1 MDFNVQTA
9 GDEAIY
15 VKFPGASG
23 LPTPASGRTVDKL
36 VSGMLE
42 CRKIY
47 RGDVTK
53 VVNGQVKI
61 DDAKATDDKV
71 IWAHKWRLNL
81 SGENCT
87 FAMTS
92 NDPKFTRSGNV
103 GRCKDAKTITVEVQT
118 DIAAGRIFDKWADG
132 STENPRTFVMTQHLN
147 KEAQTLLGFE
157 VTIKALSNSGVIYHG
172 FVASG
177 TELNLQNLQVDAGN
191 KAVLD
196 TLEDFTVSY
205 NDSNHVNLKNS
216 GFRGWTLDV
225 LRGSMGG
232 NDVSIDVTKPIIITG
247 TTVVVCSW
255 TKQIRNKYL
264 RTSPSTNKPDLSGNF
279 FLFQIAGAGEVA
291 LPVGGRLYVSD
302 AYGILTH
309 MGTATHH
316 TMCIFASV
324 NDITAVDNANYS
336 DILNTPSKNHNE
348 TSWKL
353 PQKLDFGS
361 YSGMLDEDGRTAISL
376 SSLPRA
382 KSNKYEDGKGW
393 DIITQNKFRPYAPR
407 VVPIAYDEWRGYIK
421 GKPQFEPTV
430 TGTDLLNA
438 YKEEHAADYEN
449 WSTLRTM
456 FLMRDT
462 VLSTGEDYYGNQKNF
477 TLPDHMAMINA
488 GTYEEI
494 TNGNTVLTDDMNL
507 YIDDNFGH
515 SKEFVYILD
524 CCSDDRTRAIPAGE
538 IGKTFYDYIYNS
550 GYIMPGY
557 DLRICIN
564 DPEDSESIKVIWED
578 NYDNTDTTSKFEP
591 YTVYYLRFVD
601 PDTSDEVTY
610 YIPIS
615 NSGASDYVYPIY
627 EGETLDEYKARVA
640 EYTGHT
646 VAETGIKIFKQEVS
660 SSSPDAIYVSKST
673 GEDTTGVLVHAQQ
686 TSGGLSIPE
695 KLGSGNR
702 PTGLHLTMLK
712 SNAGC
717 TVRWK
722 FFLYSLKI
730 NLY

>member
-1 MDFNVQTA
+1 MAFNVQTA

-23 LPTPASGRTVDKL
+23 RPTPASGRSITL
-36 VSGMLE
+36 PEG
-42 CRKIY
+42 
-47 RGDVTK
+47 TK
-53 VVNGQVKI
+53 EVRRIWKGTSKT
-61 DDAKATDDKV
+61 DANV

-118 DIAAGRIFDKWADG
+118 DTAAGRIFDKWADG

-147 KEAQTLLGFE
+147 KEAKTLLGFE

-232 NDVSIDVTKPIIITG
+232 SDVSIDVSKPIIITG

-264 RTSPSTNKPDLSGNF
+264 KTSKAVNKPDLSRNF
-279 FLFQIAGAGEVA
+279 FLFQIAVAGEVA

-309 MGTATHH
+309 MGNSTNHP
-316 TMCIFASV
+316 MCIFASV
-324 NDITAVDNANYS
+324 NDIAAVDNVNYS
-336 DILNTPSKNHNE
+336 NPDASSNTKHNE

-361 YSGMLDEDGRTAISL
+361 YSAMKDEDGSTSITL
-376 SSLPRA
+376 STLPSA
-382 KSNKYEDGKGW
+382 TSSNYKDGKGW
-393 DIITQNKFRPYAPR
+393 DIITSNKFRPYAPR
-407 VVPIAYDEWRGYIK
+407 VVPFAFDEWRGYIK
-421 GKPQFEPTV
+421 GSPQFEPTV
-430 TGTDLLNA
+430 TSSTKLNE
-438 YKEEHAADYEN
+438 YKEAHAADYEN

-462 VLSTGEDYYGNQKNF
+462 VLSTGEDYDGNPKNF

-488 GTYEEI
+488 GTYEEV
-494 TNGNTVLTDDMNL
+494 TDGNTVLTDDMNL

-515 SKEFVYILD
+515 NKEFVYILD
-524 CCSDDRTRAIPAGE
+524 CCSEDFTRAIPAGE
-538 IGKTFYDYIYNS
+538 IGKTFYDYFNNS
-550 GYIMPGY
+550 GYVFPGY
-557 DLRICIN
+557 NHKICIN
-564 DPEDSESIKVIWED
+564 DPEDQENIKVIWENTWD
-578 NYDNTDTTSKFEP
+578 NPDTTSKFEA
-591 YTVYYLRFVD
+591 YQVYYLRFTD
-601 PDTSDEVTY
+601 PDTDEEVTY

-615 NSGASDYVYPIY
+615 NSGAADYVYPIY
-627 EGETLDEYKARVA
+627 EGETLNEYKARVA
-640 EYTGHT
+640 GYTGRT
-646 VAETGIKIFKQEVS
+646 VAETGIKIFKQEAS

-673 GEDTTGVLVHAQQ
+673 GESTTGVLVHAQQ

-695 KLGSGNR
+695 KLGSGNK

-712 SNAGC
+712 SNTGC
-717 TVRWK
+717 TVSWK

>member
-1 MDFNVQTA
+1 MAFNVQTA

-23 LPTPASGRTVDKL
+23 RPTPASGRSITL
-36 VSGMLE
+36 PEG
-42 CRKIY
+42 
-47 RGDVTK
+47 TK
-53 VVNGQVKI
+53 EVRRIWKGTSKT
-61 DDAKATDDKV
+61 DANV

-87 FAMTS
+87 FAMSS
-92 NDPKFTRSGNV
+92 NDPKFTRNGNV

-118 DIAAGRIFDKWADG
+118 DTAAGRIFDKWADG

-147 KEAQTLLGFE
+147 KEAKTLLGFE

-205 NDSNHVNLKNS
+205 NDSNHVNLKSS

-232 NDVSIDVTKPIIITG
+232 SDVNIDVSKPIIITG

-264 RTSPSTNKPDLSGNF
+264 KTSKAINKPDLSQNF

-309 MGTATHH
+309 MGKSTTHP
-316 TMCIFASV
+316 MCIFASV
-324 NDITAVDNANYS
+324 NDITAVDNSNKSNADAS
-336 DILNTPSKNHNE
+336 SNTKHNE

-353 PQKLDFGS
+353 PQSLDFGR
-361 YSGMLDEDGRTAISL
+361 YTKMYDEDGRTSTGV
-376 SSLPRA
+376 SGSNDLPKPNDSDYA
-382 KSNKYEDGKGW
+382 NGVGW
-393 DIITQNKFRPYAPR
+393 DILISRKLRPYAPR
-407 VVPIAYDEWRGYIK
+407 VNPLPYDEWRGYVK
-421 GKPQFEPTV
+421 GNPQFAPEV
-430 TGTDLLNA
+430 TNATDRATYVAL
-438 YKEEHAADYEN
+438 HAADYEN

-462 VLSTGEDYYGNQKNF
+462 VISTGEDYDGNPKNF

-524 CCSDDRTRAIPAGE
+524 CCSEDFTRAIPAGE
-538 IGKTFYDYIYNS
+538 IGKTFYDYFNNS
-550 GYIMPGY
+550 GYVFPGY
-557 DLRICIN
+557 NHKICIN
-564 DPEDSESIKVIWED
+564 DPEDQENIKVIWENTGD
-578 NYDNTDTTSKFEP
+578 NPDTTSKFEA
-591 YTVYYLRFVD
+591 YQIYYLRFTD
-601 PDTSDEVTY
+601 PDTDEEVTY

-615 NSGASDYVYPIY
+615 NSGAADYVYPIY
-627 EGETLDEYKARVA
+627 EGETLNEYKARVA
-640 EYTGHT
+640 GYTGHT
-646 VAETGIKIFKQEVS
+646 VADTGIKIFKQEVS

-673 GEDTTGVLVHAQQ
+673 GEDIAGVLVHAQQ

-695 KLGSGNR
+695 KLGSGNK

-712 SNAGC
+712 SNSGC
-717 TVRWK
+717 TVSWK

>member
-1 MDFNVQTA
+1 MALNVQTA

-23 LPTPASGRTVDKL
+23 IPTPASGRTVANL

-61 DDAKATDDKV
+61 DDTKATDDKV

-118 DIAAGRIFDKWADG
+118 DTAAGRIFDKWADG

-232 NDVSIDVTKPIIITG
+232 NDVRIDVTKPIIITG

-255 TKQIRNKYL
+255 TKQIRNKYI
-264 RTSPSTNKPDLSGNF
+264 RTSKAINKPDLSQNF

-309 MGTATHH
+309 MGNSTSHS
-316 TMCIFASV
+316 MCIFASV
-324 NDITAVDNANYS
+324 NDIAAVDNANYS
-336 DILNTPSKNHNE
+336 NPDAFSSTKHNE

-361 YSGMLDEDGRTAISL
+361 YSAMKDENGSTSITIGTLPSAG
-376 SSLPRA
+376 SSSY
-382 KSNKYEDGKGW
+382 KDGKGW
-393 DIITQNKFRPYAPR
+393 DIIVSNKFRPYAPR
-407 VVPIAYDEWRGYIK
+407 VVPFTFDEWRGYIK
-421 GKPQFEPTV
+421 GSPQFEPTV
-430 TGTDLLNA
+430 TTTTTLNA
-438 YKEEHAADYEN
+438 YKEEHAVDYEN

-462 VLSTGEDYYGNQKNF
+462 VLSTGEDYDGNPKNF

-524 CCSDDRTRAIPAGE
+524 CCSVDFTRTIPAGE
-538 IGKTFYDYIYNS
+538 IGKTFYDYFNNS
-550 GYIMPGY
+550 GYVFPGY
-557 DLRICIN
+557 NHKICIN
-564 DPEDSESIKVIWED
+564 DPEDPESIKVIWED
-578 NYDNTDTTSKFEP
+578 NYDNPDTTSKFEA
-591 YTVYYLRFVD
+591 YQVYYLRFTD
-601 PDTSDEVTY
+601 PDTDEEVTY

-615 NSGASDYVYPIY
+615 NSGAADYVYPIY
-627 EGETLDEYKARVA
+627 EGETLNEYKARVA
-640 EYTGHT
+640 GYTNRS
-646 VAETGIKIFKQEVS
+646 VAETGIKLYRQETS
-660 SSSPDAIYVSKST
+660 ASSPDAIYVSKST
-673 GEDTTGVLVHAQQ
+673 GESTTGVLVHAQQ

-712 SNAGC
+712 SNSGC
-717 TVRWK
+717 TVSWK